1 MRPAPT
7 FTISR
12 SLPSLSQLILGLLIS
27 MPMFAGPVRMAWGE
41 LVFAPH
47 VDYAAPGSPQA
58 IVRGDFD
65 RDGDPDLA
73 TANFRGTVSIFMNNG
88 DGTFQPAQD
97 YSRGGQSGPTFPGQ
111 PLSLATADLNRD
123 GILDLAVANTASITV
138 SILLGNGD
146 GSFQTS
152 VGFGTGAN
160 PTSVAIS
167 DWNGDDRLDLA
178 ITNSTD
184 NTVSVLIGDGT
195 GGFAAK
201 ADVATGTN
209 PVSVAVG
216 DVNGDGKQDLI
227 TSNAGPSL
235 FSGGANTVS
244 GLLGNGGGT
253 FQPKKYYP
261 AGVNPRFVSIA
272 DLNRDG
278 VLDLAVADTG
288 DFSGTTEGI
297 SILLG
302 NGDGTFRMGAQCG
315 AGPQRAF
322 ISMGDLD
329 GDGLPDL
336 AVAMV
341 GGVAINV
348 FLGNGD
354 GTFRGL
360 RTYTTGEADA
370 SLAIADLDGDGM
382 LDLAVPNPDDHTW
395 WILLQVPGA
404 ARAFT

>member
-111 PLSLATADLNRD
+111 PLSLATADVNRD
-123 GILDLAVANTASITV
+123 G
-138 SILLGNGD
+138 
-146 GSFQTS
+146 
-152 VGFGTGAN
+152 
-160 PTSVAIS
+160 
-167 DWNGDDRLDLA
+167 
-178 ITNSTD
+178 
-184 NTVSVLIGDGT
+184 
-195 GGFAAK
+195 K
-201 ADVATGTN
+201 E
-209 PVSVAVG
+209 
-216 DVNGDGKQDLI
+216 DLI
-227 TSNAGPSL
+227 TSNAGPSI

-244 GLLGNGGGT
+244 VLLGNGDGT
-253 FQPKKYYP
+253 FQAKTDYP
-261 AGVNPRFVSIA
+261 AGVNPRFVSTA

-288 DFSGTTEGI
+288 DFSGTTEAI

-302 NGDGTFRMGAQCG
+302 NGDGTFHMGAQFG
-315 AGPQRAF
+315 AGPQPIF
-322 ISMGDLD
+322 ISIGDLD

-341 GGVAINV
+341 EAVPINV

-382 LDLAVPNPDDHTW
+382 VDLAVANPVDQTLS
-395 WILLQVPGA
+395 ILIQVPAA
-404 ARAFT
+404 ARAFTTAPYRTIRLADQATWCVQIEPVNGSFLVTELPANQLLMEYGSGSIPP